1 MGAPVIICP
10 VIHYPNK
17 QVNGKLIYPILQ
29 LETLIA
35 HNSLQVPCLFFFS
48 HNVPVVADAML
59 GNQASHAHGLSP
71 VARFLGHSL
80 CYSCHIKATISISRQ
95 KKKIFGQKLVA

>member
-1 MGAPVIICP
+1 MGAPIIICP

-48 HNVPVVADAML
+48 HNAPVVADAML

-80 CYSCHIKATISISRQ
+80 CY
-95 KKKIFGQKLVA
+95 